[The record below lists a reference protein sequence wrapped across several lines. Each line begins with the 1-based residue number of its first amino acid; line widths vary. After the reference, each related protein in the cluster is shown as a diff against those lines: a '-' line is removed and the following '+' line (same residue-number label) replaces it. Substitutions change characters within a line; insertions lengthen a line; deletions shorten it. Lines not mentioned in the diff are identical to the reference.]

1 MPKIQDDLVGIN
13 DIKNMTFYN
22 FDPYSVIPE
31 LYETDQL
38 HARNIEALARQIK
51 KNNELIHNIT
61 EYEQNVVALIQH
73 MDREIG
79 QLRLQIQLLEARIGS
94 S

>member
-1 MPKIQDDLVGIN
+1 MPKIQDDLVVIN
-13 DIKNMTFYN
+13 DIKNMTFHN